1 MHGAI
6 PQIVL
11 GVSLAA
17 ENYEFGSNPR
27 RRKNAFPGILWIAL
41 IAGTSDISENLIFNI
56 FRNVTPYMVFQ
67 YIASGLIGMRSFS
80 AGMAS
85 VVLGVVIHYA
95 IAFTWTLI
103 YYVASQKFSS
113 LVRRPAI
120 CGLLYGVVVYV
131 VMTFAVLP
139 LTGVPH
145 STKAITLAARINALA
160 ALMFCIGLT
169 IALLVRRQTIAG

>member
-1 MHGAI
+1 
-6 PQIVL
+6 
-11 GVSLAA
+11 
-17 ENYEFGSNPR
+17 
-27 RRKNAFPGILWIAL
+27 
-41 IAGTSDISENLIFNI
+41 
-56 FRNVTPYMVFQ
+56 MVFQ

-85 VVLGVVIHYA
+85 VVLGVAIHYA

-120 CGLLYGVVVYV
+120 CGLLYGVVVYLDDV
-131 VMTFAVLP
+131 RGPP

-145 STKAITLAARINALA
+145 STKAMTLAARINAS
-160 ALMFCIGLT
+160 
-169 IALLVRRQTIAG
+169 RH

>member
-1 MHGAI
+1 LLGAI

-11 GVSLAA
+11 GASLAA
-17 ENYEFGSNPR
+17 ENYESASNPR
-27 RRKNAFPGILWIAL
+27 GRKNAFPGILWIAL
-41 IAGTSDISENLIFNI
+41 IVGTFDISENLIFNI

-80 AGMAS
+80 AGVVS
-85 VVLGVVIHYA
+85 VALGAAIHYA

-103 YYVASQKFSS
+103 YYASSRKLSV
-113 LVRRPAI
+113 LVRLPVI
-120 CGLLYGVVVYV
+120 CGLLYGVFVYV

-139 LTGVPH
+139 LTSVPH
-145 STKAITLAARINALA
+145 STKAITLAARVNAVA